1 MGNKSTHF
9 SYDGMIVR
17 SKLAAVDFNLGSD
30 LEQKTTKTGKECFDT
45 AFSNITNHWSAKPI
59 KVAKNREKFHDM
71 VTRSVEVAKM
81 RLHLERAILQIL
93 TQNIAPKP
101 KPEKEEIISKQKTR
115 FNKM

>member
-1 MGNKSTHF
+1 
-9 SYDGMIVR
+9 
-17 SKLAAVDFNLGSD
+17 
-30 LEQKTTKTGKECFDT
+30 
-45 AFSNITNHWSAKPI
+45 
-59 KVAKNREKFHDM
+59 M